1 MDIYDEFSTQMFQ
14 QKESILKQLEKLN
27 KKLSNPKELIKFTFD
42 LSSNLTKI
50 WDLGD
55 YYQKQ
60 IFQNTIFPD
69 GLVYDSKNDHYR
81 TPKVNSVIGY
91 ISEIARDL
99 DNKKSRSFKNF
110 SKKTGPVPYGLDL
123 SNFLDDLYKIKNIK
137 DHIKNMTL

>member
-1 MDIYDEFSTQMFQ
+1 MFQ

-27 KKLSNPKELIKFTFD
+27 KKISNPKELIKFTFD

-60 IFQNTIFPD
+60 IFQNIIFPD

-99 DNKKSRSFKNF
+99 ENKKSRSFKNF

-123 SNFLDDLYKIKNIK
+123 SNFLDDLNKIKNLK
-137 DHIKNMTL
+137 GHIKNMTL

>member
-1 MDIYDEFSTQMFQ
+1 MKKYNSLGQLSLDIYEEFSTEMIQR
-14 QKESILKQLEKLN
+14 KESISKQLEKLN

-60 IFQNTIFPD
+60 IFENTIFPD

-81 TPKVNSVIGY
+81 TPN
-91 ISEIARDL
+91 
-99 DNKKSRSFKNF
+99 
-110 SKKTGPVPYGLDL
+110 
-123 SNFLDDLYKIKNIK
+123 
-137 DHIKNMTL
+137 